1 MKKNVLLLVA
11 IILAISCKNG
21 RKPGQASDDAAND
34 TIAVE
39 ADVYRGPVTIHLDD
53 KLVPLYDT
61 LRMGEMIESVRY
73 IPLESSDNALIDAAM
88 VRKLEDIYCVVCG
101 FPNSIMKLFDAKGN
115 YIRDAFLIGRARD
128 EVAML
133 SSYTVNVPGREII
146 ANSVLTEKLIFFNLD
161 SLNYKTVYK
170 NDVSFQRLYP
180 LGKGHYVTRPD
191 NNSVV
196 LGATIEEKYDSLPH
210 LIFYDSLF
218 NATGTVGEG
227 AHPYRNLETT
237 TFPYLSTSM
246 LESGDGVIYRYV
258 NSDTVFTVDADQ
270 QMVPAII
277 LDIPDKLKPTMKQS
291 ETDPL
296 SRKEQMIYVQHFQL
310 SKDYVFIDYYNKGM
324 LHSGIWSRDTGQLLF
339 LNVFQ
344 YGLNPIFISDEG
356 HSVQLNVQYLN
367 RRDNVIITPVAASFL
382 VGRVDGV
389 KDDDNS
395 VIMEITLRPASSHP
409 AR

>member
-11 IILAISCKNG
+11 ILMVTSCKNG
-21 RKPGQASDDAAND
+21 QKSNQTSNGATAD

-61 LRMGEMIESVRY
+61 LRMGEMIKSVRY
-73 IPLESSDNALIDAAM
+73 IPLESSDNALIDAVW
-88 VRKLEDIYCVVCG
+88 VRTMGDIYCVVSG

-115 YIRDAFLIGRARD
+115 YIRDPFIIGRARN
-128 EVAML
+128 EI
-133 SSYTVNVPGREII
+133 SNISNYTVDVPCREVI
-146 ANSVLTEKLIFFNLD
+146 AISIGTDKYVFFNLD
-161 SLNYKTVYK
+161 SLNYRVIYNK
-170 NDVSFQRLYP
+170 DHSIPRFYP
-180 LGKGHYVTRPD
+180 LGNGRYAALPK
-191 NNSVV
+191 NNRAVY
-196 LGATIEEKYDSLPH
+196 GATIDEVYDSLPH
-210 LIFYDSLF
+210 ILFCDSVLYV
-218 NATGTVGEG
+218 TGTAGDG
-227 AHPYRNLETT
+227 AKPYRNLESTT
-237 TFPYLSTSM
+237 YPYLSTSM

-258 NSDTVFTVDADQ
+258 NSDTVFTVDADE

-296 SRKEQMIYVQHFQL
+296 SRKEQMIYVNQFQL
-310 SKDYVFIDYYNKGM
+310 SKDYVFIDYYNKGI

-344 YGLNPIFISDEG
+344 YGMNPIFISDEG
-356 HSVQLNVQYLN
+356 HSVQLNVRYLN

-382 VGRVDGV
+382 AGRVDGV

-395 VIMEITLRPASSHP
+395 VIMEITLRSG
-409 AR
+409 R

>member
-11 IILAISCKNG
+11 ILLVTSCKNG
-21 RKPGQASDDAAND
+21 QKSNQASNDAVTD
-34 TIAVE
+34 SIAIE

-61 LRMGEMIESVRY
+61 LRMGEMIKSVRY
-73 IPLESSDNALIDAAM
+73 IPLESSDNALIDAVW
-88 VRKLEDIYCVVCG
+88 VRKMGDIYCVVSG

-115 YIRDAFLIGRARD
+115 YIRDPFIIGRARN
-128 EVAML
+128 EI
-133 SSYTVNVPGREII
+133 SNISNYTVDVPGREVI
-146 ANSVLTEKLIFFNLD
+146 AISIGTDKYVFFNLD
-161 SLNYKTVYK
+161 SLNYRVIYNK
-170 NDVSFQRLYP
+170 DHSIPRLYP
-180 LGKGHYVTRPD
+180 LGNGRYAALPK
-191 NNSVV
+191 NNRAVY
-196 LGATIEEKYDSLPH
+196 GATIDEVYDSLPH
-210 LIFYDSLF
+210 ILFCDSVLDV
-218 NATGTVGEG
+218 TGTAGDG
-227 AHPYRNLETT
+227 AKPYRNLESTT
-237 TFPYLSTSM
+237 YPYLSTSM

-258 NSDTVFTVDADQ
+258 NSDTVFTVDADE

-296 SRKEQMIYVQHFQL
+296 SRKEQMIYVNQFQL
-310 SKDYVFIDYYNKGM
+310 SKDYVFIDYYNKGI

-344 YGLNPIFISDEG
+344 YGMNPIFISDEG
-356 HSVQLNVQYLN
+356 HSVQLNVRYLN

-382 VGRVDGV
+382 AGRVDGV

-395 VIMEITLRPASSHP
+395 VIMEITLRSQN
-409 AR
+409 

>member
-1 MKKNVLLLVA
+1 MKKNILLLVT

-34 TIAVE
+34 TVAVE

-73 IPLESSDNALIDAAM
+73 IPLESSDNALIDALW
-88 VRKLEDIYCVVCG
+88 VRKVGDIYCVVSNVFTNG
-101 FPNSIMKLFDAKGN
+101 VMKLFDANGK
-115 YIRDAFLIGRARD
+115 YIRDAFRIGRARE
-128 EVAML
+128 EVL
-133 SSYTVNVPGREII
+133 RSSNYMVNAADREAI
-146 ANSVLTEKLIFFNLD
+146 AIVVVDKYVFFNLD
-161 SLNYKTVYK
+161 SLNYRVIYNK
-170 NDVSFQRLYP
+170 DHSIPRFYP
-180 LGKGHYVTRPD
+180 LGNGRYAALPK
-191 NNSVV
+191 NNRAVY
-196 LGATIEEKYDSLPH
+196 GATIDEVYDSLPH
-210 LIFYDSLF
+210 IMFYDSVF
-218 NATGTVGEG
+218 NVTGTTGDG
-227 AHPYRNLETT
+227 AKPYRNLETT
-237 TFPYLSTSM
+237 TYPYLSTSM
-246 LESGDGVIYRYV
+246 LESGDGIIYRYV

-296 SRKEQMIYVQHFQL
+296 SRKEQMIYVNQFQL
-310 SKDYVFIDYYNKGM
+310 SKDYVFIDYYNKGI

-344 YGLNPIFISDEG
+344 YGMNPIFISDEG
-356 HSVQLNVQYLN
+356 HSVQLNVNYLN
-367 RRDNVIITPVAASFL
+367 RRDNVIITPVAASYL
-382 VGRVDGV
+382 TGIMEGV

-395 VIMEITLRPASSHP
+395 VIMEITLRSASSHP
-409 AR
+409 VR

>member
-1 MKKNVLLLVA
+1 MRRNVLLLVTFL
-11 IILAISCKNG
+11 LAISCKNG
-21 RKPGQASDDAAND
+21 QKSNQTSNGATAD

-237 TFPYLSTSM
+237 VPPCLNTTV
-246 LESGDGVIYRYV
+246 LESGDGIIYRYV
-258 NSDTVFTVDADQ
+258 YSDTVFTVDADE
-270 QMVPAII
+270 QMMPAII
-277 LDIPDKLKPTMKQS
+277 LDIPEKLKPTMKQS

-296 SRKEQMIYVQHFQL
+296 SRKEQMIYVEEFQL
-310 SKDYVFIDYYNKGM
+310 SKDYVFITYHFGGKNY
-324 LHSGIWSRDTGQLLF
+324 SGSWSRDSGQLLYQNTY
-339 LNVFQ
+339 LM
-344 YGLNPIFISDEG
+344 GKNPILISVDG
-356 HSVQLNVQYLN
+356 VSVQSNIQYLD
-367 RRDNVIITPVAASFL
+367 RKDNVIITPVAASYL
-382 VGRVDGV
+382 TGIVEGV
-389 KDDDNS
+389 KDDDNP
-395 VIMEITLRPASSHP
+395 VIMEITLRSDKH
-409 AR
+409 